1 MQLVRFWVWGWS
13 LCPPPPPPHPPV
25 PLKPGVVP
33 AAGEVWGPRP
43 REGGGGWICGTVACS
58 AGGMKERE
66 SLNLISETQ
75 QLFICFLKC
84 WQTGGSRAG
93 WDWTSLFFWSEFG

>member
-13 LCPPPPPPHPPV
+13 LCPPPPPP
-25 PLKPGVVP
+25 PG
-33 AAGEVWGPRP
+33 AAEARGRASRFGVETASQ
-43 REGGGGWICGTVACS
+43 GGGGGGICGTVACS

-93 WDWTSLFFWSEFG
+93 WDWTSLFFWSQFG